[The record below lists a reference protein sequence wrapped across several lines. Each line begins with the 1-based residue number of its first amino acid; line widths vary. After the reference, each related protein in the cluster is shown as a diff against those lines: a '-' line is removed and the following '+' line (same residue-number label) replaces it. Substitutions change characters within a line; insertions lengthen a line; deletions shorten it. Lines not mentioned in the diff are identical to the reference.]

1 MIISRDK
8 WRAYC
13 GFLSLRLSRFI
24 YLIIF
29 YHCFYLLYIKYHLKL
44 CEISTKDKLRMI
56 RIVNDFIG
64 DNGIFPQWISI
75 IAPDFSMLLKDVAV
89 IQITSLQQKR
99 AMRQWSVRHMQ
110 RLLLSELRQMF
121 TNSFHLERYVV
132 LRVSLRKTNGTNLR
146 TTRV

>member
-1 MIISRDK
+1 MKSVLWFFIPSIITFYLFD
-8 WRAYC
+8 YL
-13 GFLSLRLSRFI
+13 LSL
-24 YLIIF
+24 
-29 YHCFYLLYIKYHLKL
+29 CFYLLYIKYHLKL
-44 CEISTKDKLRMI
+44 CKISTKDKLRMI
-56 RIVNDFIG
+56 RIANDFIG
-64 DNGIFPQWISI
+64 DNGIFPRWISI
-75 IAPDFSMLLKDVAV
+75 IAPHFSMLLKDVAV

>member
-1 MIISRDK
+1 MKSILWFFIPSIISFYLFD
-8 WRAYC
+8 Y
-13 GFLSLRLSRFI
+13 FLSL
-24 YLIIF
+24 
-29 YHCFYLLYIKYHLKL
+29 CVYLLHIKYHLKL
-44 CEISTKDKLRMI
+44 CKISIKDKLKII
-56 RIVNDFIG
+56 RIVNDFVFN
-64 DNGIFPQWISI
+64 NGIFPRRISI
-75 IAPDFSMLLKDVAV
+75 IAYDFSMPLKDVAV

-121 TNSFHLERYVV
+121 TTNSFHLERYVV